1 MTRIGR
7 NCATKLCQP
16 ECSVHFGVVYRSW
29 SSSWPYLCSRTT
41 LDHFLDPHPP
51 FPLTLVILIPCD
63 PTFPYPWIYFRTGLH
78 LIRSKG
84 KHRIT
89 VKLLPWCFA
98 HAIHRWHRSK
108 TILKA
113 MAPRKSYKSFL
124 LPPSV
129 VLLGTFWIALVA
141 KECYTKSVQFVCMR
155 HFVAEMSTVRY
166 PALSIMQNLSWVT

>member
-16 ECSVHFGVVYRSW
+16 ALSVHFGKVYRSW
-29 SSSWPYLCSRTT
+29 SSSWPYLCMRTT
-41 LDHFLDPHPP
+41 LDHFSVPI
-51 FPLTLVILIPCD
+51 PLSSSHWRLWYLIHSWCR
-63 PTFPYPWIYFRTGLH
+63 FRTGLH

-98 HAIHRWHRSK
+98 HAIHRWHRIK
-108 TILKA
+108 TILKT

-155 HFVAEMSTVRY
+155 HFVAEMATVRY
-166 PALSIMQNLSWVT
+166 PALSIVQNLSWVT